1 MALLYGRAGRLTAR
15 HGGFRPRRAVDDPHT
30 LTAASAKAL
39 KKVAGALG
47 FGRIVAP
54 EIEEPNMSVNL
65 V

>member
-1 MALLYGRAGRLTAR
+1 
-15 HGGFRPRRAVDDPHT
+15 VDDPHT